1 MAIERSNATHAS
13 TFEWTKCRRG
23 PRTSQMPSS
32 GSFHFA
38 SSDSQERELQR
49 PRVFVDREAGARA
62 LPHDVGEL
70 AVHVELELFV
80 RGVADPHRR
89 RVAPARQPIEGQLGE
104 ASFAG
109 DAVHDL

>member
-1 MAIERSNATHAS
+1 MDEVPARSAHLPDAFVGFLPLRLER
-13 TFEWTKCRRG
+13 
-23 PRTSQMPSS
+23 P
-32 GSFHFA
+32 
-38 SSDSQERELQR
+38 QERELQG

-104 ASFAG
+104 PSFAG